1 MYPEIYM
8 DILNKCN
15 ARCKYCLTGQA
26 NRTGYSNRFPTY
38 YMDVPT
44 FGRLA
49 DHMLECGIME
59 PHALFHLYN
68 WYEPTLNP
76 HLAGI
81 LNDMRE
87 RELRVDLSTNAGRCM
102 DFTGLGDCGHVE
114 SLLFSM
120 PGFSQASY
128 DRIHG
133 FRLETVLE
141 NIRTTMAEFRRRGF
155 HGDAYI
161 NFHLYQF
168 NLGEIYDAKAF
179 ADSVGLRFHS
189 IFAYFNGSGEFEPY
203 LRGTLS
209 AEAMKDATREIFFG
223 HLYELEAHAEEY
235 LERFAE
241 PESITLSEFCN
252 VIPGRGSNDESRVCS
267 IFDLHSYEEVKA
279 VYDNLASRPR
289 DAALS
294 RQIYLWAHSYKLS
307 MNHLFGIPD

>member
-26 NRTGYSNRFPTY
+26 NRTGYSSRFPAY

-44 FGRLA
+44 FDRLA
-49 DHMLECGIME
+49 RHMLDHQIMT
-59 PHALFHLYN
+59 PDALFHIYN

-81 LNDMRE
+81 LNYMRE
-87 RELRVDLSTNAGRCM
+87 HGLRVDMSTNAGRCM
-102 DFTGLGDCGHVE
+102 DFAELGDCGHME
-114 SLLFSM
+114 SILFSM
-120 PGFSQASY
+120 PGFSQSSY

-133 FRLETVLE
+133 FDFEQVKQ
-141 NIRTTMAEFRRRGF
+141 NICTTMKELRQRGF
-155 HGDAYI
+155 KGDAYI

-168 NLGEIYDAKAF
+168 NLGEIYGAKAF
-179 ADSVGLRFHS
+179 ADSVGLRLHS

-203 LRGTLS
+203 LRGTLN
-209 AEAMKDATREIFFG
+209 AEEMKDATREIFFG
-223 HLYELEAHAEEY
+223 HLYELEKHAEEY
-235 LERFAE
+235 LEQFVE

-252 VIPGRGSNDESRVCS
+252 LIPGRGCNDESKVCS

-279 VYDNLASRPR
+279 VYGGLAAERGGDPIH
-289 DAALS
+289 
-294 RQIYLWAHSYKLS
+294 RQIHLWAHSYKLS